1 MKSNQIYI
9 FDTTLRDGQQ
19 SPGAGM
25 SFNDNLQYAELADL
39 LHIDVL
45 EAGFPS
51 ASDTDYRIVNAIA
64 HTLAEKNSPMMI
76 AALCQL
82 REEQVS
88 KTMEALAPS
97 NKIHRARVH
106 IYVPVDPVLMKASLG
121 NLADNKNQIVEDV
134 YRLIK
139 LAALSGFDIE
149 FSPEGYSRMQE
160 NFSFTTD
167 LICAAVSAGV
177 HVINCPDTIGGA
189 ANVQREHYFVHHMNT
204 HADIVHREFPGR
216 DIIWST
222 HCHNDFGLAL
232 NNSMNAVFDGPARQ
246 IEGCINGVGE
256 RAGNV
261 ALEQCIMYIK
271 QFGPCIDKDNP
282 KFTEI
287 HCEHLK
293 KISDFINERMLPRQ
307 PHSPIVGENATR
319 HSSGGHTNAILKNP
333 LAYQPFNPAD
343 IGSNITLVF
352 GPLSGSNHAKKII
365 ESQGYRCGNE
375 EKADIAQAI
384 KNYYADRRKGITDA
398 QLMKAYFDYRAPIK
412 VNEMAYSK
420 TRDGKTLLALHGK
433 FFEKNFLEIQSQG
446 ANSALAALGLAVG
459 PYLPGLTFFDYCSN
473 AVHERSIDAKSY
485 SKIVVKT
492 EQGEHFI
499 GEATDEDL
507 KISALKAY
515 IGAINKAYI
524 AKHYRLESKRHA

>member
-51 ASDTDYRIVNAIA
+51 ASDTDYWIVNSIA
-64 HTLAEKNSPMMI
+64 HNMAEKNSPMII

-82 REEQVS
+82 REEQVT

-97 NKIHRARVH
+97 HKIHRARVH

-121 NLADNKNQIVEDV
+121 GLADNKNKIVEYA

-139 LAALSGFDIE
+139 LAASSGFDIE
-149 FSPEGYSRMQE
+149 FSPEGYSRMHE

-177 HVINCPDTIGGA
+177 HVINCPDTIGGSA
-189 ANVQREHYFVHHMNT
+189 AAEGENYFVRHMNR
-204 HADIVHREFPGR
+204 HAEIIQHQFPGR

-282 KFTEI
+282 KFTNI

-293 KISDFINERMLPRQ
+293 KISDFIDERMLPRQ
-307 PHSPIVGENATR
+307 PHTPIVGENATR

-333 LAYQPFNPAD
+333 LAYQPFNPAI
-343 IGSNITLVF
+343 IGSKITLVF

-365 ESQGYRCGNE
+365 ESQGYRCSNE

-384 KNYYADRRKGITDA
+384 KNYYADRRKGITDG
-398 QLMKAYFDYRAPIK
+398 QLMKAYFDCRAPIK
-412 VNEMAYSK
+412 SSEMSYSK
-420 TRDGKTLLALHGK
+420 TSDGKTILALQGK
-433 FFEKNFLEIQSQG
+433 FFEKKFLEIESQG
-446 ANSALAALGLAVG
+446 ASSALAALGLAVER
-459 PYLPGLTFFDYCSN
+459 YLPGLAFVDYCSK
-473 AVHERSIDAKSY
+473 AVHERSIDASCY
-485 SKIVVKT
+485 SKIVVQT
-492 EQGEHFI
+492 EKGEQFI
-499 GEATDEDL
+499 GEATDKDIQ
-507 KISALKAY
+507 ISALKAY
-515 IGAINKAYI
+515 IDAINKAYV
-524 AKHYRLESKRHA
+524 AKHYRQEV